1 MPAKKQALGRGLD
14 SLIGSVT
21 DIGALSSPPP
31 TAQVVE
37 IAVSNIRPSPHQ
49 PRLQFPEEQIA
60 ELASSIRE
68 KGILQPLLVRRRADV
83 HELIAGERRLRAAR
97 SLEMKTVPCLVL
109 QVSDEES
116 LEMAMIENLQR
127 EDLNPLEE
135 ARAYQCL
142 TDRFALT
149 QEEVARRVGKAR
161 ATVANSL
168 RLLNLPLDIQ
178 EDILENRLTAGHA
191 RAILSVSEPAKQR
204 QLRNVILARGLS
216 VRQAES
222 QARLMTREKKPRPPR
237 PQIVEAEM
245 RSLQEELS
253 MKIGLPVFIKAV
265 TEQSGKLEIHYH
277 SLDDFVVISDFFG
290 IERR

>member
-1 MPAKKQALGRGLD
+1 MPAKKQALGRGLN
-14 SLIGSVT
+14 SLIGSATHT
-21 DIGALSSPPP
+21 DALSSPPQSG
-31 TAQVVE
+31 QVVE
-37 IAVSNIRPSPHQ
+37 IAVSDIRPNQHQ
-49 PRLQFPEEQIA
+49 PRLQFGEEQIA
-60 ELASSIRE
+60 ELARSIRE
-68 KGILQPLLVRRRADV
+68 KGILQPLLVRKRADF

-97 SLEMKTVPCLVL
+97 SLGMKTAPCLVL
-109 QVSDEES
+109 QASDEES

-142 TDRFALT
+142 MDRFALT
-149 QEEVARRVGKAR
+149 QEEVARRVARAR

-178 EDILENRLTAGHA
+178 EDIRENRLSAGHA
-191 RAILSVSEPAKQR
+191 RAVLSVSEPAKQR

-216 VRQAES
+216 VRQAEG
-222 QARLMTREKKPRPPR
+222 QARLMSGEKKPRPPR
-237 PQIVEAEM
+237 PRTVEADM

-277 SLDDFVVISDFFG
+277 SLDDFAVISDFFG
-290 IERR
+290 IEKR